1 MLTLYFSP
9 GSSVMAT
16 HIALYEVG
24 AAFEARAT
32 LLYQNAHRSPE
43 YLAINAEG
51 KVPTL
56 VIDGRPLTEVAA
68 TLWYLARRYPGAGL
82 LPQQGD
88 VGPGD
93 LRRGSHRTKRPTR
106 PHAARQLRR
115 DRAPRYGKPHRS
127 ALVLCGPPPAGIAW
141 AFWCA
146 APAPGLWA
154 KRQNLAGVALWCSGA
169 RTAFALG
176 ADLLPP

>member
-1 MLTLYFSP
+1 MRGGVSRTGRRSEL
-9 GSSVMAT
+9 AQ
-16 HIALYEVG
+16 IEV
-24 AAFEARAT
+24 
-32 LLYQNAHRSPE
+32 LLYLVENEPGRSALELTQAIYGAGAHRT
-43 YLAINAEG
+43 A
-51 KVPTL
+51 
-56 VIDGRPLTEVAA
+56 
-68 TLWYLARRYPGAGL
+68 
-82 LPQQGD
+82 
-88 VGPGD
+88 
-93 LRRGSHRTKRPTR
+93 RPTR

-141 AFWCA
+141 ASWCA

-176 ADLLPP
+176 ADLLAP